1 MIEASFYMLCEE
13 LRPYLTKQTTKLRKP
28 ASVETQVAAT
38 LYYLADEG
46 RMRKVSNSF
55 GLGKATVSKVIR
67 RVTSVI
73 SEKLGAKYIV
83 LPKTKEEVEEHARN
97 FYNRYG
103 FPQCIGAID
112 GTHIKIKRPVDN
124 PTDHV
129 NRKGNFT
136 LNCQGTVG
144 YNYCFIDVLIKW
156 PGSVHDARVFAN
168 SALNEMFRDGSIPK
182 CERII
187 AEGEPEVPVCTLGD
201 PAYPLL
207 LFLMKEFSIGGKNSS
222 ERFFDQRL
230 SSARMVIECAFG
242 RLKARFGCLRKEMDI
257 NLKDLPTVI
266 HSCFILHNFCEIRQE
281 AINQNDVLVA
291 RNYDVEFQPKTD
303 TGCEINNNEAGGK
316 RIRNIFVKYFK

>member
-1 MIEASFYMLCEE
+1 MLCEE

-28 ASVETQVAAT
+28 VSVETQVAAT
-38 LYYLADEG
+38 LYYLADED

-55 GLGKATVSKVIR
+55 GLGKATVSKVIH
-67 RVTSVI
+67 RVTFVI

-112 GTHIKIKRPVDN
+112 GTHIKIKRLVDN
-124 PTDHV
+124 PTDYV

-156 PGSVHDARVFAN
+156 PGSVHDAWVFAN
-168 SALNEMFRDGSIPK
+168 SALNKIFRDGSIPE

-187 AEGEPEVPVCTLGD
+187 VEGEPEVLVCILGD

-207 LFLMKEFSIGGKNSS
+207 SFLTKEFSKRGKNSS
-222 ERFFDQRL
+222 ARFFGQHL

-242 RLKARFGCLRKEMDI
+242 RLKARFACLRREMDI
-257 NLKDLPTVI
+257 NLKDLPAVI

-303 TGCEINNNEAGGK
+303 TECEINNNEAGGK
-316 RIRNIFVKYFK
+316 GSETSLLNILNK

>member
-1 MIEASFYMLCEE
+1 MSEASFYMLCED
-13 LRPYLTKQTTKLRKP
+13 LRLPKLSKP
-28 ASVETQVAAT
+28 VSVETQVAAT

-73 SEKLGAKYIV
+73 SEKLGAMYIV

-97 FYNRYG
+97 FSNRYG

-124 PTDHV
+124 PTDYV
-129 NRKGNFT
+129 SRKGNFT

-187 AEGEPEVPVCTLGD
+187 GD

-207 LFLMKEFSIGGKNSS
+207 PFLMKEFSKGGKNSS
-222 ERFFDQRL
+222 ERFFGQRL

-242 RLKARFGCLRKEMDI
+242 LLKARFGCLRREIDI
-257 NLKDLPTVI
+257 NLKDLPAVI

-291 RNYDVEFQPKTD
+291 RNYDFEFQPKTD
-303 TGCEINNNEAGGK
+303 KGCEINEAGGK
-316 RIRNIFVKYFK
+316 RIRNIFVKYFEYVKTC